1 MRAALD
7 ARRLDRW
14 SLGAMALG
22 LALVLQPWWK
32 SGFQLGFAVTG
43 AGVVLQIVAAH
54 LPRKEGA

>member
-1 MRAALD
+1 MKG
-7 ARRLDRW
+7 LDRL

-43 AGVVLQIVAAH
+43 VGVVLQIVAAH
-54 LPRKEGA
+54 WPRKEGA

>member
-1 MRAALD
+1 MSASRRADLLD
-7 ARRLDRW
+7 KL
-14 SLGAMALG
+14 SLCAMVLG
-22 LALVLQPWWK
+22 VALVLQPWWK